1 MKLTPVFIKRCH
13 LVAAVMWVGLAIPS
27 LIWWKDSVLW
37 VILISIY
44 ANIVGHLSGYSA
56 ARADCYEGNHLI
68 LPGREGN
75 KRESAGLLALPCLGI

>member
-1 MKLTPVFIKRCH
+1 MKLTPVIIKRCH

-56 ARADCYEGNHLI
+56 ARADQAAE
-68 LPGREGN
+68 
-75 KRESAGLLALPCLGI
+75 ESEDSTSK

>member
-56 ARADCYEGNHLI
+56 ARADQAAE
-68 LPGREGN
+68 
-75 KRESAGLLALPCLGI
+75 ESEDSTSKKVNDQRCI

>member
-1 MKLTPVFIKRCH
+1 MKLTPVYIKRCH

-56 ARADCYEGNHLI
+56 ARADQAAEENEDS
-68 LPGREGN
+68 PS
-75 KRESAGLLALPCLGI
+75 K

>member
-56 ARADCYEGNHLI
+56 ARADQAAEENEDF
-68 LPGREGN
+68 PS
-75 KRESAGLLALPCLGI
+75 K

>member
-44 ANIVGHLSGYSA
+44 ANIVGHLSGYSSA
-56 ARADCYEGNHLI
+56 KRVKI
-68 LPGREGN
+68 PRQN
-75 KRESAGLLALPCLGI
+75 KG

>member
-37 VILISIY
+37 VILIRIY

-56 ARADCYEGNHLI
+56 ARADQAAE
-68 LPGREGN
+68 
-75 KRESAGLLALPCLGI
+75 ESEDSTSK

>member
-56 ARADCYEGNHLI
+56 ARADRG
-68 LPGREGN
+68 GRE
-75 KRESAGLLALPCLGI
+75 

>member
-44 ANIVGHLSGYSA
+44 AIIVGHLSGYSA
-56 ARADCYEGNHLI
+56 ARADQAAE
-68 LPGREGN
+68 
-75 KRESAGLLALPCLGI
+75 ESEDSTSK

>member
-56 ARADCYEGNHLI
+56 ARADQAAEEG
-68 LPGREGN
+68 EDSTS
-75 KRESAGLLALPCLGI
+75 K

>member
-27 LIWWKDSVLW
+27 LIWWKDIVLW

-56 ARADCYEGNHLI
+56 ARADQAAE
-68 LPGREGN
+68 
-75 KRESAGLLALPCLGI
+75 ESEDSTSK

>member
-56 ARADCYEGNHLI
+56 ARADQATE
-68 LPGREGN
+68 
-75 KRESAGLLALPCLGI
+75 ESEDSTSK

>member
-56 ARADCYEGNHLI
+56 ARADQAAE
-68 LPGREGN
+68 
-75 KRESAGLLALPCLGI
+75 ESEQSTSK

>member
-44 ANIVGHLSGYSA
+44 ANIVGHLSGYS
-56 ARADCYEGNHLI
+56 
-68 LPGREGN
+68 
-75 KRESAGLLALPCLGI
+75 SAS

>member
-44 ANIVGHLSGYSA
+44 ANIVGHSSGYSA
-56 ARADCYEGNHLI
+56 ARADQAAEENEDS
-68 LPGREGN
+68 PS
-75 KRESAGLLALPCLGI
+75 K

>member
-13 LVAAVMWVGLAIPS
+13 LVAAVTWVGLAIPS

-56 ARADCYEGNHLI
+56 ARADQAAEENEDS
-68 LPGREGN
+68 PS
-75 KRESAGLLALPCLGI
+75 K

>member
-56 ARADCYEGNHLI
+56 ARADQAVE
-68 LPGREGN
+68 
-75 KRESAGLLALPCLGI
+75 ESEDSTSK

>member
-56 ARADCYEGNHLI
+56 ARADQAAE
-68 LPGREGN
+68 
-75 KRESAGLLALPCLGI
+75 ESGDSTSK

>member
-56 ARADCYEGNHLI
+56 ARADQAAEEN
-68 LPGREGN
+68 EDSSS
-75 KRESAGLLALPCLGI
+75 K

>member
-56 ARADCYEGNHLI
+56 ARADQAAE
-68 LPGREGN
+68 
-75 KRESAGLLALPCLGI
+75 ESEDSRSK

>member
-1 MKLTPVFIKRCH
+1 MKLTPALIKRCH
-13 LVAAVMWVGLAIPS
+13 LVAAVMWVILAIPS

-56 ARADCYEGNHLI
+56 ARADQAAE
-68 LPGREGN
+68 
-75 KRESAGLLALPCLGI
+75 ESEDSTSK

>member
-44 ANIVGHLSGYSA
+44 ANIVGHLSGYA
-56 ARADCYEGNHLI
+56 ARADQRRKRVKI
-68 LPGREGN
+68 PRQN
-75 KRESAGLLALPCLGI
+75 KRLMIRGVYDGY

>member
-44 ANIVGHLSGYSA
+44 ANIVWPFI
-56 ARADCYEGNHLI
+56 RI
-68 LPGREGN
+68 
-75 KRESAGLLALPCLGI
+75 

>member
-56 ARADCYEGNHLI
+56 ARADQAAEENDDS
-68 LPGREGN
+68 PS
-75 KRESAGLLALPCLGI
+75 K

>member
-13 LVAAVMWVGLAIPS
+13 RVAAVMWVGLAIPS

-56 ARADCYEGNHLI
+56 ARADQAAE
-68 LPGREGN
+68 
-75 KRESAGLLALPCLGI
+75 ESEDSTSK

>member
-1 MKLTPVFIKRCH
+1 TPVFIKRCH

-56 ARADCYEGNHLI
+56 ARADQAAEENEDS
-68 LPGREGN
+68 PS
-75 KRESAGLLALPCLGI
+75 K

>member
-13 LVAAVMWVGLAIPS
+13 LVAAVMWVSLAIPS

-56 ARADCYEGNHLI
+56 ARADQAAEENEDS
-68 LPGREGN
+68 PS
-75 KRESAGLLALPCLGI
+75 K

>member
-44 ANIVGHLSGYSA
+44 ANIVGHLSVYSA
-56 ARADCYEGNHLI
+56 ARADQAAE
-68 LPGREGN
+68 
-75 KRESAGLLALPCLGI
+75 ESEDSTSK

>member
-27 LIWWKDSVLW
+27 LIWWKDSVLR

-56 ARADCYEGNHLI
+56 ARADQAAE
-68 LPGREGN
+68 
-75 KRESAGLLALPCLGI
+75 ESEDSTSK

>member
-27 LIWWKDSVLW
+27 LIWWKNSVLW

-56 ARADCYEGNHLI
+56 ARADEAAEEN
-68 LPGREGN
+68 EN
-75 KRESAGLLALPCLGI
+75 SAPK

>member
-56 ARADCYEGNHLI
+56 ARADQAAE
-68 LPGREGN
+68 
-75 KRESAGLLALPCLGI
+75 ESEDSTSE

>member
-1 MKLTPVFIKRCH
+1 MKLTPVFIKSCH

-56 ARADCYEGNHLI
+56 ARADQAAE
-68 LPGREGN
+68 
-75 KRESAGLLALPCLGI
+75 ESEDSTSK

>member
-56 ARADCYEGNHLI
+56 ARADQAAE
-68 LPGREGN
+68 
-75 KRESAGLLALPCLGI
+75 

>member
-27 LIWWKDSVLW
+27 LIWWNDSVLW

-56 ARADCYEGNHLI
+56 ARADQAAE
-68 LPGREGN
+68 
-75 KRESAGLLALPCLGI
+75 ESEDSTSK

>member
-13 LVAAVMWVGLAIPS
+13 LVAAVMCVGLAIPS

-56 ARADCYEGNHLI
+56 ARADQAAE
-68 LPGREGN
+68 
-75 KRESAGLLALPCLGI
+75 ESEDSTSK

>member
-27 LIWWKDSVLW
+27 VIWWKDSVLW

-56 ARADCYEGNHLI
+56 ARADQAAE
-68 LPGREGN
+68 
-75 KRESAGLLALPCLGI
+75 ESEDSTSK

>member
-1 MKLTPVFIKRCH
+1 MKLTPVFIQRCH
-13 LVAAVMWVGLAIPS
+13 LVAAGMWVGLAIPS

-56 ARADCYEGNHLI
+56 ARADQAAE
-68 LPGREGN
+68 
-75 KRESAGLLALPCLGI
+75 ESEDSTSK

>member
-44 ANIVGHLSGYSA
+44 ANIVGHLSGYRA
-56 ARADCYEGNHLI
+56 ARADQAAE
-68 LPGREGN
+68 
-75 KRESAGLLALPCLGI
+75 ESEDSTSK

>member
-37 VILISIY
+37 VILISFY

-56 ARADCYEGNHLI
+56 ARADQAAEENEDS
-68 LPGREGN
+68 PS
-75 KRESAGLLALPCLGI
+75 K

>member
-37 VILISIY
+37 VILISSY

-56 ARADCYEGNHLI
+56 ARADQAAE
-68 LPGREGN
+68 
-75 KRESAGLLALPCLGI
+75 ESEDSTSK